1 MLSISTI
8 ARVTVNASRA
18 ALSPAVFDT
27 GLLLIKDAN
36 YAAARRLNTFGDAA
50 SAAAALSGYGFS
62 DTSEPVKSVRKY
74 FAASPAPGSLLIS
87 CYPSS
92 ETPAQAL
99 AAVLDQTADFYGIC
113 LGAEETDARILG
125 LEEAV
130 SAAEKP
136 CVLFLPL
143 LGTPSAVV
151 GEGSLLATLRA
162 RSSRR
167 AVAAYAAALSDAAA
181 VMGTAMGLQL
191 ANRASAFALC
201 YKEVSGMETS
211 TLSQTQVDAIKSLGG
226 NVYVTRGYSFRL
238 LENGQTPSG
247 YRYDEVLYMDMI
259 AADMQ
264 SAAVAML
271 AENTGKMPQTDDSS
285 AQFMNRFSGILAGY
299 TDRNVLAPAVWR
311 GSAVGSIQPGDVL
324 ENGFSL
330 WADSYD
336 NQPEAD
342 RAAHK
347 AMPVQVALTLSGS
360 LESVVINVNVQ
371 I

>member
-1 MLSISTI
+1 MLSINTI
-8 ARVTVNASRA
+8 ALVTVNASRSA
-18 ALSPAVFDT
+18 AVPAVFDT
-27 GLLLIKDAN
+27 GLMLIRDENFADAH
-36 YAAARRLNTFGDAA
+36 RLNSFSSASDAVV
-50 SAAAALSGYGFS
+50 ALTGYGFS
-62 DTSEPVKSVRKY
+62 DTSEAVKAARKY
-74 FAASPAPGSLLIS
+74 FAASPAPASLLVS
-87 CYPSS
+87 CYPAS

-99 AAVLDQTADFYGIC
+99 SAVLDRTADFYGVC
-113 LGAEETDARILG
+113 LGAEETDARILA

-130 SAAEKP
+130 AASAKP

-143 LGTPSAVV
+143 LGTPASVV
-151 GEGSLLATLRA
+151 SSGSLLDTLHSRSARRVVATY
-162 RSSRR
+162 S
-167 AVAAYAAALSDAAA
+167 AALSDAAA

-191 ANRASAFALC
+191 AHRDSAFALC
-201 YKEVSGMETS
+201 YKTVPGMEPSELT
-211 TLSQTQVDAIKSLGG
+211 QTQVDMLKGLGG

-238 LENGQTPSG
+238 LENGQTPSSC
-247 YRYDEVLYMDMI
+247 RYDEILYMDMI
-259 AADMQ
+259 AADLQ

-299 TDRNVLAPAVWR
+299 TDRQVLAPAVWR
-311 GSAVGSIQPGDVL
+311 GAAVGSIQPGDVL

-330 WADSYD
+330 WADCYD